1 MKWLILILF
10 LFVEPS
16 DSVKVDSCD
25 KRLQKIQ
32 TQQEIINKYL
42 DSIFIKMDIDS
53 TLRKK

>member
-16 DSVKVDSCD
+16 DSVKVDTCNR
-25 KRLQKIQ
+25 KLQMIQ

-42 DSIFIKMDIDS
+42 DSVFIKMDIDS
-53 TLRKK
+53 TLRRK